1 MAGLACCV
9 LGFSLF
15 EMIIS
20 AIYFGTR
27 FVMQPFRFITKL
39 LWQNR
44 EAAKNDVE
52 LSASLIQSGG
62 GAAAARSSHAPALAH
77 DASLRMSY
85 NSKSSLQSSGGL
97 GGSDRQFPSQD
108 TTGQFSSRGSGSGS
122 RL

>member
-1 MAGLACCV
+1 MIGLVCCV

-27 FVMQPFRFITKL
+27 FVMQPFRFIAKL

-52 LSASLIQSGG
+52 LSSHGVLSASLIHPGG

-108 TTGQFSSRGSGSGS
+108 TTGQFGS